1 MAATV
6 PFILISVGVALS
18 LITIASLLIA
28 SLGRLNTDQS
38 LLFFSLS
45 VKLSFHSNSFP
56 VAIPYNTISKK
67 LHRNVQ
73 AAGLHLNAPGFRF
86 IIFPSVFTSMEFD
99 DISVGLF
106 DND

>member
-38 LLFFSLS
+38 LLFFSLTKIIVSFELFQLLFRIIQFRKNS
-45 VKLSFHSNSFP
+45 VEMFKQL
-56 VAIPYNTISKK
+56 VCI
-67 LHRNVQ
+67 
-73 AAGLHLNAPGFRF
+73 
-86 IIFPSVFTSMEFD
+86 
-99 DISVGLF
+99 
-106 DND
+106 